1 MSTSFLDSRR
11 VSIATIQRD
20 TLRGSNGIHRIHYF
34 SNPVFDAS
42 PAAQEI
48 FINGVDG
55 NRLFLPSNSMVIG
68 NAQFVA
74 WNVTDN
80 TVATA
85 PYAMFNFLAVNTA
98 GTVSLPTN
106 LLLAAGG
113 NPVRLAGQA
122 TVLGAN
128 INAVA
133 DDTNKAV
140 QIQYTGTASKAY
152 LIRGYIDITY
162 CDSSA
167 REWSNYYTAT
177 T

>member
-1 MSTSFLDSRR
+1 MTSSFVDSRR
-11 VSIATIQRD
+11 KSLAEIQRD

-34 SNPVFDAS
+34 GNPKFDAS

-55 NRLFLPSNSMVIG
+55 NRLFLPTNSLVMG
-68 NAQFVA
+68 EARFAA
-74 WNVTDN
+74 WNTTDN

-85 PYAMFNFLAVNTA
+85 PHAMFEFLAVNTA

-106 LLLAAGG
+106 LLLSSGG
-113 NPVRLAGQA
+113 NPVVRAGQA

-128 INAVA
+128 IVAAA

-140 QIQYTGTASKAY
+140 VIRYTGTASKDY
-152 LIRGYIDITY
+152 LIRGYIDIVF
-162 CDSSA
+162 CDGSA
-167 REWSNYYTAT
+167 REFSNYQTAT

>member
-1 MSTSFLDSRR
+1 MTSSFVDSRR
-11 VSIATIQRD
+11 KSLAEIQRD
-20 TLRGSNGIHRIHYF
+20 TLRGANGIHRIQYF
-34 SNPVFDAS
+34 GNPKFDAS

-55 NRLFLPSNSMVIG
+55 NRLFLPTNSIVV
-68 NAQFVA
+68 ASAHFTA

-85 PYAMFNFLAVNTA
+85 PYALFAFYAVNTA

-106 LLLAAGG
+106 LLLTSGG
-113 NPVRLAGQA
+113 NPVRAAGQA

-140 QIQYTGTASKAY
+140 QIQYTGTASKDY
-152 LIRGYIDITY
+152 LIRGYIDIVF
-162 CDSSA
+162 CDGSA
-167 REWSNYYTAT
+167 REYSNYQTAT